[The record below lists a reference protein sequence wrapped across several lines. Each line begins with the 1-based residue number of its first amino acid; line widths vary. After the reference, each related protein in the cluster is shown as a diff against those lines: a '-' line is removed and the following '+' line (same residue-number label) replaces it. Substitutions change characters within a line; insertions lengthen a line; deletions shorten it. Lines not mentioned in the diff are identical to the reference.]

1 MKYNKTIFSRMICVI
16 VLLLQLFA
24 SGVQAGESRFSTAG
38 FYELAGSGREVY
50 NMNYNKK
57 IEYG

>member
-1 MKYNKTIFSRMICVI
+1 MICVI